1 MRASQAQWRERVR
14 EWRASG
20 QSAREFADRLGVNP
34 STLTYWGWRF
44 RKVAP
49 GSQTKRRGRR
59 SSGNIGVRFVELG
72 GVVAQE
78 QRFELELGNGRS
90 LRIPASFD
98 SSALQRL
105 LVVLEGRGDASR

>member
-20 QSAREFADRLGVNP
+20 QSAREFADRLGVSP

-49 GSQTKRRGRR
+49 PSRTKRRGGR
-59 SSGNIGVRFVELG
+59 SSGSTDVRFVELA
-72 GVVAQE
+72 GVATQE

-98 SSALQRL
+98 SNALERL
-105 LVVLEGRGDASR
+105 LQVLEDRGDASR